1 VQLDRVHLEL
11 LQRQLV
17 VLRRGPTYTTTSCT
31 VPQRS
36 AAQRIA
42 RSEVN
47 ALVSRSGALTAHRT
61 SKQEIP
67 LGVSTVEV
75 LK

>member
-36 AAQRIA
+36 APHCEKA
-42 RSEVN
+42 VN
-47 ALVSRSGALTAHRT
+47 VLVSRSGALTAHRT
-61 SKQEIP
+61 SKQVIP